1 MCHSRTRLRPQTTR
15 RAAPPLKPPGPSLPG
30 RGGESFRPCSRLL
43 LAWPG
48 LALVRELSS
57 FPCLLLL
64 LLLASSWRWGG
75 GQVRA
80 ATGDTGARTRWPSG
94 SASRRYPLPAPA
106 FALRPGPALGPS
118 APTLAGPSFCLCPLS
133 SPLGWVLCSCRLLPT
148 SAFCPAGPR
157 SLMYLKG
164 PRCLLPAP
172 QKASR
177 VPTR

>member
-30 RGGESFRPCSRLL
+30 RGGESFRPWSRLL
-43 LAWPG
+43 LARPG

-75 GQVRA
+75 V
-80 ATGDTGARTRWPSG
+80 GARSELPQATQVPGLAGLQGLPPAGTPPPPRLRPSPRPCPRWPG
-94 SASRRYPLPAPA
+94 RPSASVPCQ
-106 FALRPGPALGPS
+106 ALW
-118 APTLAGPSFCLCPLS
+118 AGR
-133 SPLGWVLCSCRLLPT
+133 SCRLLPT
-148 SAFCPAGPR
+148 SAFRPAGPR